1 MVLSEE
7 SKPLYVWR
15 KERCPCGAHA
25 AFSYAPYSDR
35 SGLPLCPISAC
46 TRVDSPFHP
55 HTHDL
60 ALSSSSHFKRS
71 GIVSVPEPGLSP
83 YALAGVRGPDGEG
96 TFLSS
101 IAAGSRPSSLK
112 SFNNVFWFIFTDNDR
127 KVS

>member
-1 MVLSEE
+1 
-7 SKPLYVWR
+7 
-15 KERCPCGAHA
+15 
-25 AFSYAPYSDR
+25 
-35 SGLPLCPISAC
+35 
-46 TRVDSPFHP
+46 VDSPFHP

-101 IAAGSRPSSLK
+101 NIATGSRPSSLV
-112 SFNNVFWFIFTDNDR
+112 NLNGV
-127 KVS
+127 